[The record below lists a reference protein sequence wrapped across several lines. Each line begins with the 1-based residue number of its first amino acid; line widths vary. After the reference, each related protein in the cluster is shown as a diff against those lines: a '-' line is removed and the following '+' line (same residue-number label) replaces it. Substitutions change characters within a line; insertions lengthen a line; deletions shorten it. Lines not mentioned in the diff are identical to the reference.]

1 MNAPSPGYTHSQP
14 SQSGSGEIAATI
26 LLVDDE
32 PTILALAK
40 LYLEQKGFRVIPAN
54 DGEEAIALW
63 QKRDGEIDLVLTDVV
78 MPRGVDGHQLVQ
90 RLKAE
95 QPDLKA
101 IFVSGYASDSLA
113 NETALDED
121 TNFIQKPYRL
131 QNLVDMVY
139 GCLERPL
146 AA

>member
-1 MNAPSPGYTHSQP
+1 MNAPSPGYARSQLL
-14 SQSGSGEIAATI
+14 QSGNGDIAATI
-26 LLVDDE
+26 LLVEDE
-32 PTILALAK
+32 PTIRGLAK
-40 LYLEQKGFRVIPAN
+40 LYLERNGFRVIPAV

-63 QKRDGEIDLVLTDVV
+63 QKRDGEIDLVLTDLV

-90 RLKAE
+90 LLQAE

-101 IFVSGYASDSLA
+101 IFVSGYAADSLG

-121 TNFIQKPYRL
+121 TNFLQKPYRL

>member
-14 SQSGSGEIAATI
+14 SQSRRSEIAATI
-26 LLVDDE
+26 LLVEDE
-32 PTILALAK
+32 PTIRSLAK

-78 MPRGVDGHQLVQ
+78 MPRGVNGHQLVQ
-90 RLKAE
+90 RLQAE

-101 IFVSGYASDSLA
+101 IFVSGYAADSLG
-113 NETALDED
+113 NETALDGD
-121 TNFIQKPYRL
+121 TNFLQKPYRL